1 MTTEVIQRTN
11 TEPWYAG
18 MKNLLKRELLHERS
32 RMYWIQQLVIWAL
45 FTNGM
50 VALVLSASNF
60 TGEVMEA
67 TLVISLGVF
76 YGMLALFI
84 SIFIPILLQ
93 GTIIDEKASGTAAWI
108 LSKPVSKKS
117 YILSKLIAST
127 LAIIVVSVIINGV
140 IGYVVFGVYGFILNI
155 PGYIMTLGLTC
166 VVVIYFISLTIM
178 LGTFTSSRG
187 KVLAGAVGLGVG
199 AQIVANYFSLVLFL
213 IPYSLPVLGIGF
225 VIGSPVMGLELILLS
240 ACVQIVVFILIS
252 LHVFDRTEL

>member
-1 MTTEVIQRTN
+1 M
-11 TEPWYAG
+11 
-18 MKNLLKRELLHERS
+18 
-32 RMYWIQQLVIWAL
+32 
-45 FTNGM
+45 
-50 VALVLSASNF
+50 
-60 TGEVMEA
+60 
-67 TLVISLGVF
+67 
-76 YGMLALFI
+76 
-84 SIFIPILLQ
+84 
-93 GTIIDEKASGTAAWI
+93 
-108 LSKPVSKKS
+108 SKKS

-140 IGYVVFGVYGFILNI
+140 IGYGVFSAFGFILNI